1 MDEMLALL
9 SDQELEAMKSRS
21 WYRAARAWQEARSYA
36 GVRGMRHITQMLT
49 ASAVSEEAFTNACLA
64 EMSRRKE
71 RVSA

>member
-21 WYRAARAWQEARSYA
+21 WYRAARAWQEARADGLSNT
-36 GVRGMRHITQMLT
+36 VRIMLVQG
-49 ASAVSEEAFTNACLA
+49 AESESAFTNACLA

-71 RVSA
+71 TTSA